1 MAIETLEDLELALSA
16 LVDELPRIIQ
26 VQTEVAA
33 NDIMALVDQRL
44 VETGT
49 DANGAAF
56 VDYTERYKK
65 KKTQLGRYTGKVD
78 FQLTGQMLASTATG
92 LKNIGVTESTVSG
105 STARVVIEGR
115 DTETRG
121 KIEGNNKKR
130 PGFLNPSQKEVERV
144 SDIRSQRIEDMIREE
159 YFT

>member
-1 MAIETLEDLELALSA
+1 MPIETLLDLELALTA
-16 LVDELPRIIQ
+16 LDANAPRIIQ

-49 DANGAAF
+49 DVNGAAF
-56 VDYTERYKK
+56 VDYTQKYKD
-65 KKTQLGRYTGKVD
+65 KKTALGRYTGKVD
-78 FQLTGQMLASTATG
+78 FQLTGQMLASTSTG
-92 LKNIGVTESTVSG
+92 LKNIGVTSSSVSG
-105 STARVVIEGR
+105 STATVVIAGR
-115 DTETRG
+115 DPETRG

-130 PGFLNPSQKEVERV
+130 PGFLNPSQNEVDRV
-144 SDIRSQRIEDMIREE
+144 SAIRSTRIEDMIREE